1 MNVHVGIDF
10 DNTIVSYD
18 DLAHSLAVE
27 RGLIPESTPA
37 SKQAVRDRIRL
48 LPAGDVEWQR
58 IQVELYGDKM
68 NEAALIPGVVPFIRI
83 CREGGIP
90 VSIVSHKTE
99 RPDIDPTGPNL
110 RDAALNWMDTTGF
123 FLSSSLTP
131 GDVYFEPTRDS
142 KVDRIADLGCTVF
155 IDDLIEVF
163 REPGFPIG
171 VTKILFSPTDGV
183 EEPSLD
189 FTVASSW
196 NAISE
201 LVLV

>member
-37 SKQAVRDRIRL
+37 SKQA
-48 LPAGDVEWQR
+48 VEWQR

-99 RPDIDPTGPNL
+99 RPNIDPTGPNL
-110 RDAALNWMDTTGF
+110 QDAALNWMDATGF